1 MARSKPAKSE
11 ATRKKTAARGPKSVV
26 TATAPASPSHPKLSL
41 TERAYAEIRHR
52 VITLA
57 FRPGEFLN
65 ESMICASLG
74 IGRTPV
80 HEALHRLQ
88 LEGLVQ
94 IVPRKGVLIRTDS
107 LNDVIAL
114 IETRMVVEPAGMA
127 LAAGRA
133 QPQHLRALEVLLKQ
147 SHLAIKQSDR
157 AGYMALDAKF
167 HNEIVRAT
175 GNSVLADV
183 MRMLHQ
189 RASRIWHLQVWSD
202 ADLRLTQIEHEA
214 IYEALK
220 AGSAERTA
228 AAARAHLMSLRGR
241 IMNVVSLKN
250 AAE

>member
-1 MARSKPAKSE
+1 MARTKPAKPRK
-11 ATRKKTAARGPKSVV
+11 ARKKAAARAPKSA
-26 TATAPASPSHPKLSL
+26 ATAPSPVPASHPKLSL

-65 ESMICASLG
+65 ESMICDSLG

-94 IVPRKGVLIRTDS
+94 IVPRKGVMIRTDS

-127 LAAGRA
+127 LAADRA
-133 QPQHLRALEVLLKQ
+133 EPPHLLALELILRQ
-147 SHLAIKQSDR
+147 ARQAIKQGDR

-175 GNSVLADV
+175 GNSVLAEV
-183 MRMLHQ
+183 IRMLHQ

-228 AAARAHLMSLRGR
+228 TAARAHLTSLRGR